1 MRSKNPD
8 TMDAIE
14 ECVNRYHLR
23 NYHSPTLAEI
33 ADELGIVRS
42 TVYKYLVEMNARGMI
57 LYDGREIE
65 TAVTRKVRH
74 ETTSAAILGS
84 IACGLPQYAEEN
96 IEEYI
101 SLPVSMFGRGE
112 FYILR
117 ASGDS
122 MNLAGIDDGDLIVVE
137 KNVQERLGDIVVALD
152 DENCNTLK
160 RLAYDKKKRKHYL
173 QAESDNPVNHDIYPR
188 HISVQGVARHVIK
201 KL

>member
-8 TMDAIE
+8 TMDAIV

-33 ADELGIVRS
+33 SDELGIVRS

-96 IEEYI
+96 IEEYV

-117 ASGDS
+117 ASGES
-122 MNLAGIDDGDLIVVE
+122 MIEAGIDSGDLVVIRKQNYADE
-137 KNVQERLGDIVVALD
+137 GDIVVALV
-152 DENCNTLK
+152 ENETTLK
-160 RLAYDKKKRKHYL
+160 RFYKDKRRRMIRLHPENK
-173 QAESDNPVNHDIYPR
+173 DMMDIYVR
-188 HISVQGVARHVIK
+188 ECAIQGVAVHVIK
-201 KL
+201 ALT

>member
-8 TMDAIE
+8 MMDAIV

-57 LYDGREIE
+57 SYDGREIE

-96 IEEYI
+96 IEEYV

-117 ASGDS
+117 ASGES
-122 MNLAGIDDGDLIVVE
+122 MIDAGIDSGDLVVIRKQNCADE
-137 KNVQERLGDIVVALD
+137 GDIVVALV
-152 DENCNTLK
+152 ENETTLK
-160 RLAYDKKKRKHYL
+160 RFYKDKRRKMIRLHPENKDM
-173 QAESDNPVNHDIYPR
+173 ADIYVR
-188 HISVQGVARHVIK
+188 ECAIQGVAVHVIK
-201 KL
+201 ALT

>member
-8 TMDAIE
+8 TMDAIVE
-14 ECVNRYHLR
+14 YVNRYHLR

-65 TAVTRKVRH
+65 TTVTRKVRH

-96 IEEYI
+96 IEEYV

-117 ASGDS
+117 ASGES
-122 MNLAGIDDGDLIVVE
+122 MIEAGIDSGDLVVIRKQNYADE
-137 KNVQERLGDIVVALD
+137 GDIVVALV
-152 DENCNTLK
+152 ENETTLK
-160 RLAYDKKKRKHYL
+160 RFYKDKRRRMIRLHPENK
-173 QAESDNPVNHDIYPR
+173 DMTDIYVR
-188 HISVQGVARHVIK
+188 ECVIQGVAVHVIK
-201 KL
+201 ALT

>member
-8 TMDAIE
+8 TMDAIVE
-14 ECVNRYHLR
+14 YVNRYHLR

-57 LYDGREIE
+57 SYDGREIE

-96 IEEYI
+96 IEEYV

-117 ASGDS
+117 ASGES
-122 MNLAGIDDGDLIVVE
+122 MIEAGIESGDLVVIRKQNYADE
-137 KNVQERLGDIVVALD
+137 GDIVVALV
-152 DENCNTLK
+152 ENETTLK
-160 RLAYDKKKRKHYL
+160 RFYKDKRRRIIRLHPENK
-173 QAESDNPVNHDIYPR
+173 DMPDIYVR
-188 HISVQGVARHVIK
+188 ECAIQGVAVHVIK
-201 KL
+201 ALT

>member
-8 TMDAIE
+8 TMDAIVE
-14 ECVNRYHLR
+14 YVNRYHLR

-42 TVYKYLVEMNARGMI
+42 TVYKYLVEMNVRGMI
-57 LYDGREIE
+57 SYDGREIE

-96 IEEYI
+96 IEEYV

-122 MNLAGIDDGDLIVVE
+122 MIEAGIDSGDLVVIRKQNYAE
-137 KNVQERLGDIVVALD
+137 EGDIIVALV
-152 DENCNTLK
+152 ENETTLK
-160 RLAYDKKKRKHYL
+160 RFYKDKRRRMIRLHPENKDM
-173 QAESDNPVNHDIYPR
+173 ADIYVR
-188 HISVQGVARHVIK
+188 ECVIQGVAVHVIK
-201 KL
+201 ALN